1 MVYKLGYLNIESFL
15 KIEIVNKEL
24 NMINDMEKMAYD
36 YAECYADKSRI
47 KFIEKYLS
55 TFNATAGRMT
65 PLCYS
70 QEKVFIFY
78 PHSISE
84 NPASVAIK
92 HRQCG

>member
-1 MVYKLGYLNIESFL
+1 
-15 KIEIVNKEL
+15 
-24 NMINDMEKMAYD
+24 MITDMEKMAYD

-65 PLCYS
+65 PFVLFPR
-70 QEKVFIFY
+70 QKVFL
-78 PHSISE
+78 HSISE

-92 HRQCG
+92 HRQCRNYNSHFSLGGSTNGFCSSRKS

>member
-1 MVYKLGYLNIESFL
+1 
-15 KIEIVNKEL
+15 
-24 NMINDMEKMAYD
+24 MITDMEKMAYD

-65 PLCYS
+65 PFVLFPR
-70 QEKVFIFY
+70 QKVFL
-78 PHSISE
+78 HSISE

-92 HRQCG
+92 HRQCRNYHSNFSLGSSTNGFCCSRKS